1 VKNKIN
7 LSTSD
12 FHLFQ
17 LECLAEQEKKQYEPW
32 TGKDEF
38 FFATESEL
46 INNQNFNFRHEKS
59 NSMGA

>member
-1 VKNKIN
+1 MKKKIN

-17 LECLAEQEKKQYEPW
+17 LECQAEQEKKQYEPW
-32 TGKDEF
+32 TGKEEF

-46 INNQNFNFRHEKS
+46 INNNILNFRHEKS
-59 NSMGA
+59 NFMGA